1 MKKAALFGIS
11 LLLLSQLN
19 GTADAEIL
27 NDKAL
32 QLAAE
37 NNDSVQV
44 DTKAQKKE
52 ARHKTLADVK
62 ADHWSYQAVKQLTEA
77 GLVEGFDDGMF
88 HGNRNLSRYEMAV
101 IISRAMDKQ
110 NEADAQQ
117 KIIIQALQDEYNK
130 ELKNIGAQLEDLKK
144 KVDRLQFHG
153 YFGARYDNVHGMAVS
168 SDPVMK
174 KTTQLSFTAQYRFN
188 EHVLIN
194 SNHTFNRSFKSEQAD
209 FTNLGAL
216 QWVDYTN
223 KGLGIKVGR
232 YATTMGYG
240 LMFNDEKIQGV
251 ELSYGKGK
259 RLSGRLTVAQYKPV
273 TSIESDTDNGFSN
286 TLLSRNLH
294 PALVN
299 KNFWSLELDYKLS
312 PKTNMK
318 AVYQTKP
325 NTRDK
330 SKYAAPIYANWESTG
345 TRFMELGFDHQLW
358 KDTTLIVDWVHANS
372 DVSQNAYKVQLQF
385 GNPWPPVKGKHA
397 HTLAW
402 YNAPADAMLI
412 GGSGGMIG
420 DYISTL
426 GEGFRGWVAGY
437 QWSPID
443 NTIFD
448 VFYMYGRTVD
458 ASAPFGTVIPGGV
471 RKKIFRLDFALLF

>member
-27 NDKAL
+27 NEKAL

-37 NNDSVQV
+37 NNAL
-44 DTKAQKKE
+44 AQGDKNEPKKDIP
-52 ARHKTLADVK
+52 HKTLADVK
-62 ADHWSYQAVKQLTEA
+62 SSHWSYQAVKQLTEA

-88 HGNRNLSRYEMAV
+88 HGDRNLSRYEMAV

-110 NEADAQQ
+110 EQADAQQ
-117 KIIIQALQDEYNK
+117 KIIIQALQDEYSK
-130 ELKNIGAQLEDLKK
+130 ELKNIGAQIEELKQ
-144 KVDRLQFHG
+144 KVDRVQFHG
-153 YFGARYDNVHGMAVS
+153 YFGTRYDNVHGMAVS
-168 SDPVMK
+168 SDAVMK
-174 KTTQLSFTAQYRFN
+174 KTTQLSVDTQYHFDK
-188 EHVLIN
+188 HTMITV
-194 SNHTFNRSFKSEQAD
+194 STTFNRSFKSEQAD
-209 FTNLGAL
+209 YTNLGAL
-216 QWVDYTN
+216 QWVDYNN
-223 KGLGIKVGR
+223 KGFSLKVGR

-240 LMFNDEKIQGV
+240 LMFNDEKIQGI
-251 ELSYGKGK
+251 EIGYGKGK
-259 RLSGRLTVAQYKPV
+259 RLSGRFTLAQYKPV
-273 TSIESDTDNGFSN
+273 TSIEADTDNDFTN
-286 TLLSRNLH
+286 NLSSHNLH

-299 KNFWSLELDYKLS
+299 KNFWSLELDYKLT
-312 PKTNMK
+312 PKTNVK

-325 NTRDK
+325 NTK
-330 SKYAAPIYANWESTG
+330 NAAFPFKNWESTG
-345 TRFMELGFDHQLW
+345 TRFVELGFDHQLW
-358 KDTTLIVDWVHANS
+358 KDTTLIADLVHANS
-372 DVSQNAYKVQLQF
+372 DVSKNAYKIQLQF

-402 YNAPADAMLI
+402 YNAPADAMII

-420 DYISTL
+420 DYISSL

-437 QWSPID
+437 QWSPIN

-458 ASAPFGTVIPGGV
+458 ASCPYGYNIPGGV

>member
-19 GTADAEIL
+19 GTAGAEIL
-27 NDKAL
+27 NEKAL

-37 NNDSVQV
+37 NNALAQAD
-44 DTKAQKKE
+44 KNEQKKDIP
-52 ARHKTLADVK
+52 HKTLADVK
-62 ADHWSYQAVKQLTEA
+62 SSHWSYQAVKQLTEA

-88 HGNRNLSRYEMAV
+88 HGDRNLSRYEMAV

-110 NEADAQQ
+110 EQADAQQ
-117 KIIIQALQDEYNK
+117 KIIIQALQDEYSK
-130 ELKNIGAQLEDLKK
+130 ELKNIGAQIEELKQ
-144 KVDRLQFHG
+144 KVDRVQFHG
-153 YFGARYDNVHGMAVS
+153 YFGTRYDNVHGMAVA
-168 SDPVMK
+168 SDPIMK
-174 KTTQLSFTAQYRFN
+174 KTTQLSVDTQYHFDK
-188 EHVLIN
+188 HTMITV
-194 SNHTFNRSFKSEQAD
+194 STTFNRSFKSEQAD

-216 QWVDYTN
+216 QWVDYN
-223 KGLGIKVGR
+223 NRGFSLKVGR

-240 LMFNDEKIQGV
+240 LMFNDEKIQGI
-251 ELSYGKGK
+251 EIGYDKGK
-259 RLSGRLTVAQYKPV
+259 RLSGRFTLAQYKPV
-273 TSIESDTDNGFSN
+273 TSIEADTDNDFTN
-286 TLLSRNLH
+286 NLSSHNLH

-299 KNFWSLELDYKLS
+299 KNFWSLELDYKLT
-312 PKTNMK
+312 PKTNVK

-325 NTRDK
+325 NTRN
-330 SKYAAPIYANWESTG
+330 AAFPFKNWESTG
-345 TRFMELGFDHQLW
+345 TRFVELGFDHQIW
-358 KDTTLIVDWVHANS
+358 KDTTLTADWVHTNS
-372 DVSQNAYKVQLQF
+372 DVSKNAYKIQLQF

-402 YNAPADAMLI
+402 YNAPADAMII

-437 QWSPID
+437 QWSPIN

-458 ASAPFGTVIPGGV
+458 ASCPYGYTIPGGV

>member
-11 LLLLSQLN
+11 LLLLSNMNNPAYADELN
-19 GTADAEIL
+19 E
-27 NDKAL
+27 KAL
-32 QLAAE
+32 QLATENDAAVQAE
-37 NNDSVQV
+37 LKNG
-44 DTKAQKKE
+44 KKSKV
-52 ARHKTLADVK
+52 AADVK
-62 ADHWSYQAVKQLTEA
+62 PDHWSYQAVKQLTEA
-77 GLVEGFDDGMF
+77 GLVEGFDGGMF
-88 HGNRNLSRYEMAV
+88 QGDRHLTRYEMAV
-101 IISRAMDKQ
+101 IIARAEEKREQ
-110 NEADAQQ
+110 ADAQQ

-130 ELKNIGAQLEDLKK
+130 ELKNIGAQLEELKK

-153 YFGARYDNVHGMAVS
+153 YFGTRYDHVKGMAVS
-168 SDPVMK
+168 SDPIMK
-174 KTTQLSFTAQYRFN
+174 KATQLSFDAQYHFN
-188 EHVLIN
+188 DHVLIT
-194 SNHTFNRSFKSEQAD
+194 SNHTFNRSFKAEQSD

-273 TSIESDTDNGFSN
+273 TSIESDTDNEFGN
-286 TLLSRNLH
+286 TLLSHNLH

-299 KNFWSLELDYKLS
+299 EDFWSLELDYKLA

-325 NTRDK
+325 DTRDA
-330 SKYAAPIYANWESTG
+330 SKYAAPVYSKWESTG
-345 TRFMELGFDHQLW
+345 TKFFELGFDHQLW

-372 DVSQNAYKVQLQF
+372 DVSQNAYKFQLQF
-385 GNPWPPVKGKHA
+385 GNPWPPIKGKHA
-397 HTLAW
+397 HTLGW

-437 QWSPID
+437 QWSPIN

-458 ASAPFGTVIPGGV
+458 DSAPYGYTIPGGV